1 MAGQLVVR
9 RGQPLPCRAK
19 LGLRQGGLRMLN
31 AYPDGEGLGGHGH
44 SGVQQHL
51 ESVAGGVSGG
61 EHQRVAGQVVPA
73 AGTVHRN
80 GPQGAVPHVQARQP
94 VPEAHVAPQGQQLPP
109 HIAHHVPENVGA
121 DVGLVLVEDVRRGA
135 RLHQRPE
142 DRGDAGIVGAGGQ
155 LAVGEGARAPLADL
169 HIGGGV
175 QHPRGPEALHV
186 RRPLL
191 HRTAPLQ
198 HNGDDPV
205 PG

>member
-1 MAGQLVVR
+1 
-9 RGQPLPCRAK
+9 
-19 LGLRQGGLRMLN
+19 MLN

-155 LAVGEGARAPLADL
+155 LAVGEGATSAVRSSTGRPRSSTMGMTPFRAKKRAANSPEGPMPTTT
-169 HIGGGV
+169 GG
-175 QHPRGPEALHV
+175 RGEV
-186 RRPLL
+186 RR
-191 HRTAPLQ
+191 TGGKA
-198 HNGDDPV
+198 
-205 PG
+205 